1 MATLQELSDRFEIQ
15 QLMIDYATA
24 IDTKN
29 FDGLDKVFTPDAYI
43 DYRAMG
49 GIDGRFPEIKAWLS
63 SMLPQF
69 PIYNHM
75 IGNVDIKLDGD
86 RASSRIICFNPM
98 SVQLADGNHHVIFYG
113 LWYHDKFVRTPAGW
127 RFTERVEEKCFDYN
141 VPKQMQMPSV

>member
-15 QLMIDYATA
+15 QLMLDYATA

-29 FDGLDKVFTPDAYI
+29 FDGLDKVFTADAYI

-49 GIDGRFPEIKAWLS
+49 GIDGRFPEVKAWLQN
-63 SMLPQF
+63 MLPQF
-69 PIYNHM
+69 PTYNHM
-75 IGNVDIKLDGD
+75 ISNVDIKLDGD

-98 SVQLADGNHHVIFYG
+98 AVDLADGSRHVMFYG
-113 LWYHDKFVRTPAGW
+113 LWYHDKFTRTPTGW

-141 VPKQMQMPSV
+141 VPQQMPIA